1 LFDFF
6 EVDFGMK
13 GKHLRS
19 SKPIKVRGSLSLRP
33 NHISGKSSAVASLS
47 TNLKDKYTRNAVR
60 LRVGDSVKLLRGE
73 YSGIEG
79 KIQKVFAS
87 DGMITVEG
95 INREKIAGGT
105 TPVRIQ
111 ASNVVVTSLN
121 LDDRWRREKIEG
133 KS

>member
-1 LFDFF
+1 
-6 EVDFGMK
+6 MK
-13 GKHLRS
+13 NNRVTS
-19 SKPIKVRGSLSLRP
+19 SKPAKIHRYLDVRP
-33 NHISGKSSAVASLS
+33 NHISGKTNAVAALSSSLR
-47 TNLKDKYTRNAVR
+47 DKYTRNAIR
-60 LRVGDSVKLLRGE
+60 LRVGDSVRLLRGE

-87 DGMITVEG
+87 DGLITVEG

-105 TPVRIQ
+105 TPVKIP

-121 LDDRWRREKIEG
+121 LDDKWRREKIEG

>member
-1 LFDFF
+1 
-6 EVDFGMK
+6 M
-13 GKHLRS
+13 S
-19 SKPIKVRGSLSLRP
+19 
-33 NHISGKSSAVASLS
+33 VASLS
-47 TNLKDKYTRNAVR
+47 DALRDKYTRNSVR

-79 KIQKVFAS
+79 KVQKVFPS
-87 DGMITVEG
+87 DGLITVEG

-121 LDDRWRREKIEG
+121 LDDKWRREKIEG
-133 KS
+133 KA